1 MVPTSAAKTDAATV
15 EEKARGLEEAWAA
28 VLEMA
33 SAGVWAAP
41 LATTSALEWEYAMGQ
56 ALGREKAVETGQAL
70 ESGLEMELAASS
82 G

>member
-1 MVPTSAAKTDAATV
+1 MQVEYIVFTLNTRARRATAVP
-15 EEKARGLEEAWAA
+15 A
-28 VLEMA
+28 VSA

-41 LATTSALEWEYAMGQ
+41 LATTSALQWEYAMGQ